1 MDDQFSHIHNA
12 THYLIEKRFEAAM
25 VKLKDIQ
32 QFIVSLVDRI
42 LSVVADMNLR
52 LNYVLELCLGLTEN
66 PIHPSR
72 DRSKTP
78 MPEINKKK

>member
-1 MDDQFSHIHNA
+1 MEYNHNA

-25 VKLKDIQ
+25 IKLKDIQ

-52 LNYVLELCLGLTEN
+52 LNYVLELCMGLSEN

-72 DRSKTP
+72 DRNKTP
-78 MPEINKKK
+78 MPKDKEK

>member
-1 MDDQFSHIHNA
+1 MDDKFSGVHDP
-12 THYLIEKRFEAAM
+12 TQYLIEKRFEAAM

-42 LSVVADMNLR
+42 LLVVADMNLR
-52 LNYVLELCLGLTEN
+52 LNYVLELCMGLSEN